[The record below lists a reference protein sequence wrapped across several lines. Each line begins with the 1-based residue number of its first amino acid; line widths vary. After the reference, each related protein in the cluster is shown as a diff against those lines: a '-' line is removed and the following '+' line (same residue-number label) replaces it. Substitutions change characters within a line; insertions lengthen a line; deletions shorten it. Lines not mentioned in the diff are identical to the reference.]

1 MSLLSLPSLPSSP
14 RIVIAY
20 VTDVGEAAVANA
32 GETHKLFNCRRGG
45 MTCKN
50 TVCVIV
56 NTDKRAIIG
65 VKILGS
71 DFYERHLLEPV
82 IFSGKLAKYN
92 RYEATV
98 AWSHTFRRPFPLAEV
113 GRICGIPADDKRLQ
127 NNLSKPGHLNSYVSP
142 TYGGEDSKTVLQ
154 RFEDLVL
161 TWIPA

>member
-71 DFYERHLLEPV
+71 DFYERPCWSQL
-82 IFSGKLAKYN
+82 SSLAN
-92 RYEATV
+92 WRSTIATRQQLPGRTRSV
-98 AWSHTFRRPFPLAEV
+98 ALFPSPRWGASVASPQTTSACRTTSASLA
-113 GRICGIPADDKRLQ
+113 
-127 NNLSKPGHLNSYVSP
+127 
-142 TYGGEDSKTVLQ
+142 T
-154 RFEDLVL
+154 
-161 TWIPA
+161 